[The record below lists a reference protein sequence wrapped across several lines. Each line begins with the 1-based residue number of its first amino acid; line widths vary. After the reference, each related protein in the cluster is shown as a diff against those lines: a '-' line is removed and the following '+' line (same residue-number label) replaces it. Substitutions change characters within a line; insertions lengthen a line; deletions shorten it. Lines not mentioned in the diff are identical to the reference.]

1 MPLDQFI
8 EEAYNG
14 LAAGKE
20 QVPVG
25 TSKQSFDTWE
35 AERQKQFHGMV
46 EAISRRNGRNAEGAQ
61 VKQH

>member
-1 MPLDQFI
+1 MPLDQFT

-25 TSKQSFDTWE
+25 MSKGWFDTWE

-46 EAISRRNGRNAEGAQ
+46 EAISRRNGRNAGEAQ
-61 VKQH
+61 TKQH